1 MGFRNSGASGINICA
16 SVIIGLADGS
26 VQTTTTSALQSAL
39 VNTGT
44 ATNRLVIP

>member
-1 MGFRNSGASGINICA
+1 MDNGENWTVSRTGNIGF
-16 SVIIGLADGS
+16 VDGS
-26 VQTTTTSALQSAL
+26 VQQTTDLTLQTAL